1 MTNETTV
8 IDEPTV
14 EAVAAEFVKDHN
26 SQEIVEELVKY
37 SNEVDRLKENLDYQR
52 RRDSQYSDKIEKVKK
67 FIVEHI
73 SDNEEA
79 SIEELKQLAYDLD
92 IELTKRVN
100 VSFTVEYNLTIECDI
115 NDEIDET
122 DFTLNLDYSGN
133 GEVID
138 ESPEWSSVEIE
149 DED

>member
-122 DFTLNLDYSGN
+122 DFTLNLDYSGS